1 MCIRDRIADVLYR
14 YFPVGSI
21 RYLTG
26 VLPTVVIAVAVIL
39 FGIKLLRGPKKSE
52 REQQERWSESAAQ
65 WSAPE
70 AHTEDGAPEQI
81 ESGEEE
87 KK

>member
-1 MCIRDRIADVLYR
+1 MAAPQPNQNAALRAAFNFSGR
-14 YFPVGSI
+14 
-21 RYLTG
+21 
-26 VLPTVVIAVAVIL
+26 VAAE
-39 FGIKLLRGPKKSE
+39 SE